1 MRKANGRGYSASANM
16 AVRLASRK
24 ASSLAK
30 GIAGR
35 SIPAPSGQYTVGC
48 VDLMHKLKGDKDGL
62 LVRLFYPTTP
72 QIQAEGA
79 TGYRYAKWMP
89 HAKYTKTTFDFIE
102 AMVPGLSSNAMD
114 IFAGIK
120 IIITLIQKII

>member
-1 MRKANGRGYSASANM
+1 M
-16 AVRLASRK
+16 AVRMASRK

-35 SIPAPSGQYTVGC
+35 TIPAPTGQYTVGC
-48 VDLMHKLKGDKDGL
+48 VDVMHKLEGDNDGL

-72 QIQAEGA
+72 QIHQAEGA
-79 TGYRYAKWMP
+79 AGSGYQYAKWMP

-102 AMVPGLSSNAMD
+102 TMVPGLSSNAVEV
-114 IFAGIK
+114 FAGK
-120 IIITLIQKII
+120 LSSP